1 MRLQILDLDGSLA
14 VQSSLADAALWSSI
28 RTIDLRD
35 IGPRVRLWARA
46 ATIEEVRRKFDDSAI
61 DIESTITLLGSGD
74 FHHIASLLHERVREP
89 FTLVHFDNH
98 PDWVRF
104 APRWH
109 CGSWM
114 NRTLAL
120 PELARAIT
128 IGPCSDDLSNPGL
141 KGGNLAALDSGR
153 LVLYPWRH
161 APSRVWRRIANG
173 PGHRYERGFV
183 HWRNLCERQLDEAI
197 PETIAQIPTAAVWI
211 SIDKDVLPENEVVT
225 NWDQGQM
232 PLDAVLRFVR
242 AIGAERRV
250 IGADICGEYAPV
262 AHINPLKRWEARID
276 QPRRDD
282 VAATRLA
289 ANERVNHALL
299 AAIAGTR
306 PAC

>member
-14 VQSSLADAALWSSI
+14 AQSSLADAAPWSSI

-46 ATIEEVRRKFDDSAI
+46 STIEEVRRRLDDAAI
-61 DIESTITLLGSGD
+61 DVESTITLLGSGD
-74 FHHIASLLHERVREP
+74 FHHIASLLHERIREP

-120 PELARAIT
+120 PQLARAIT
-128 IGPCSDDLSNPGL
+128 LGPCSDDLANPGL

-161 APSRVWRRIANG
+161 APSRVWRRIASG
-173 PGHRYERGFV
+173 PGHRYEKGFV
-183 HWRNLCERQLDEAI
+183 YWRNLCERQLDEAI
-197 PETIAQIPTAAVWI
+197 AEAIGEIPTAAVWI

-232 PLDAVLRFVR
+232 PLDAVLRFLR

-262 AHINPLKRWEARID
+262 AHTNPLKRWEARID

-289 ANERVNHALL
+289 ANERVNHSLL
-299 AAIAGTR
+299 AAIAEAQ